1 MIKTINIKTIKGLKL
16 FKKYIKLNWYIEG
29 YLMDKKRADFIIIK
43 SS

>member
-16 FKKYIKLNWYIEG
+16 FKKYIKLKWSIEG
-29 YLMDKKRADFIIIK
+29 YLMNKKRADFIIIK

>member
-29 YLMDKKRADFIIIK
+29 YLMDKKIADFIIIK